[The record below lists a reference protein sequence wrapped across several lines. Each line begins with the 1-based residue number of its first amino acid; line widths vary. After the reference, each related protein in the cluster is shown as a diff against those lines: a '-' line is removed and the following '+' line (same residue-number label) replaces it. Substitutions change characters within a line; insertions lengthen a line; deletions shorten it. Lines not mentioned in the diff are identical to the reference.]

1 MEGKVIREIEKILA
15 KGDRI
20 ELVPGPGGSV
30 KVIHIKRDIILNTK
44 K

>member
-1 MEGKVIREIEKILA
+1 MDKTVIDAIDKILA
-15 KGDRI
+15 KGDRV
-20 ELVPGPGGSV
+20 ELIPGPGGSV